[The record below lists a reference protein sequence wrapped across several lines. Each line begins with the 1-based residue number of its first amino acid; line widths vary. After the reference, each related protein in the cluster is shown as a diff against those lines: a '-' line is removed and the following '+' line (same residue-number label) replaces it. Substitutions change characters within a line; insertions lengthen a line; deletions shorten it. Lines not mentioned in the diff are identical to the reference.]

1 MQLRALKEVV
11 LEKGAQD
18 VVIIDM
24 RNIDSEVSAFLICHG
39 KNKRQVK
46 AISEEVKIKLT
57 DCGINFHSIEGL
69 AESNWVLVDC
79 GDIVVHI
86 FIDEYRET
94 YRLEKLW
101 SNTSVID

>member
-18 VVIIDM
+18 AVIVDM

-39 KNKRQVK
+39 KSKRQVK
-46 AISEEVKIKLT
+46 AISEEVKIKLP
-57 DCGINFHSIEGL
+57 DYGINFYSIEGL
-69 AESNWVLVDC
+69 AESNWVLIDC